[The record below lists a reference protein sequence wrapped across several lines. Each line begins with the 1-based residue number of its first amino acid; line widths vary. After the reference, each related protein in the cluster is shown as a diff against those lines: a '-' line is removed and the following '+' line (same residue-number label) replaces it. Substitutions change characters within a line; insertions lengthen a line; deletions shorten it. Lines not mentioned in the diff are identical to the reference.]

1 MVSDN
6 IVMKIHEQYLIET
19 NRQILLR
26 HKEKTGEPVYIGVI
40 QKNMDEVLP
49 MINDVGNSGNKKQ
62 DLLEIT
68 AYILGVITWKQPF
81 MDGNRRTGI
90 IAAGKFLRD
99 NGYDLDIE
107 PEGENLQLRSMLRR
121 LKDQMLTLNQEA
133 IRQLSFY
140 ISERVKEHE
149 PRR

>member
-6 IVMKIHEQYLIET
+6 IVMKIHEQYLTET
-19 NRQILLR
+19 NEQVLLR

-49 MINDVGNSGNKKQ
+49 MINNVGNSGNKEQ
-62 DLLEIT
+62 DLLEIST
-68 AYILGVITWKQPF
+68 HILGVIAWKQPF

-90 IAAGKFLRD
+90 IAASKFLRD

-107 PEGENLQLRSMLRR
+107 PEGENLKLRSMLRK
-121 LKDQMLTLNQEA
+121 LKGQILTLNHEA
-133 IRQLSFY
+133 IGQLSF
-140 ISERVKEHE
+140 IFQKE
-149 PRR
+149 